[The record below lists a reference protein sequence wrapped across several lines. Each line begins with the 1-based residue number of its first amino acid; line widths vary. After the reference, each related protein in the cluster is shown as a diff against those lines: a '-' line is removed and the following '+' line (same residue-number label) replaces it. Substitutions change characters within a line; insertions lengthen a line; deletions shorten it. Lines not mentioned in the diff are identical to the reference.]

1 MATFVTQNLI
11 LTILKSIGHIHIELV
26 TRSPGNPGSRFHILL
41 SYDIAENQK
50 LKRKI
55 SALEEGV
62 DELTRQFGLMQL
74 NSGNI
79 SPVTTNASLSLVFL
93 LSTTRPSLIIFFRAV
108 VDEQTRQ
115 IELLK
120 LEVDNKV
127 DR

>member
-41 SYDIAENQK
+41 SYDIAQNQK

-55 SALEEGV
+55 SALEEAHDTLASAGNLNAERV
-62 DELTRQFGLMQL
+62 QELIADELTRQFELMQL

-79 SPVTTNASLSLVFL
+79 SPVTTNSSLVL
-93 LSTTRPSLIIFFRAV
+93 VL
-108 VDEQTRQ
+108 
-115 IELLK
+115 
-120 LEVDNKV
+120 
-127 DR
+127 